1 MAGGA
6 FGYALVMRNL
16 ASSQMEEGTLDHKEH
31 RKIELRRSPAVD
43 ISVVIVSWNAKH
55 FLEECLRALADSPT
69 SRSTE
74 IIVVD
79 NASTDGSPEMVEA
92 IFPQVRLIK
101 SDQNLGFAKAN
112 NIGICEST
120 GRYVSL
126 INSDVKVLGNCLD
139 PLADYLD
146 QHPDVGNVGPRV
158 LDPDMTQQPTCRSF
172 PTLWNNFC
180 EASAL
185 ATVFR
190 GSRLFSGEHMCFFPH
205 DRELDVDVL
214 VGCFWMVRKEAFE
227 EVGLLDEDFFI
238 YAEDVDWCRR
248 CWNAGW
254 RVVFFPGA
262 SAIHY
267 RAGSSA
273 NDPAR
278 FAAEQNRAVLH
289 YWEKHHGPIA
299 QLGIRAIRGF
309 RHLIRYLFAPIS
321 RMVKSST
328 RRVTT

>member
-1 MAGGA
+1 M
-6 FGYALVMRNL
+6 
-16 ASSQMEEGTLDHKEH
+16 DHQEH
-31 RKIELRRSPAVD
+31 REIELRRNAAID

-55 FLEECLRALADSPT
+55 FLEECLRALMDSPA

-79 NASTDGSPEMVEA
+79 NGSTDGSPDMLEA
-92 IFPQVRLIK
+92 RYPQVRLIR
-101 SDQNLGFAKAN
+101 SGQNLGFAKAN
-112 NIGICEST
+112 NIGIRESM

-126 INSDVKVLGNCLD
+126 INSDVKILGNCLD

-158 LDPDMTQQPTCRSF
+158 LNRDMTLQSSCRRF

-180 EASAL
+180 EASGLSKA
-185 ATVFR
+185 FR
-190 GSRLFSGEHMCFFPH
+190 QSKFFSGEHMLYFPH
-205 DRELDVDVL
+205 DRELDINVL

-227 EVGLLDEDFFI
+227 VAGLLDEDFFI

-254 RVVFFPGA
+254 RIVFFPG
-262 SAIHY
+262 SQVVHY
-267 RAGSSA
+267 RGGSSA

-278 FAAEQNRAVLH
+278 FATEQRKAVLH
-289 YWEKHHGPIA
+289 YWEKHHGRIG
-299 QLGIRAIRGF
+299 QFAIRTILRFGD
-309 RHLIRYLFAPIS
+309 LVRYLFATTS
-321 RMVKSST
+321 RIVRSST
-328 RRVTT
+328 KRATA